1 MKGRKINGFLRGENF
16 TSRSGVMGPCLQLQ
30 EAHLVEIS
38 LWELFVFAKSD
49 LRDAAASSLN
59 FQMVSE
65 RVFFFDVRDVA
76 FRSRNLQEKTARQI
90 KGVVCTSGNCQIA
103 SDFVRVSTVRRREKS
118 SVRQRNW
125 PERSDVIGWSLG
137 FGCVLRTEIS
147 RISLIYFFLRIL
159 KNLNSLA
166 MLRIPPKKIP
176 GIQTL
181 GLFTPALEC
190 PMSVGVGG

>member
-1 MKGRKINGFLRGENF
+1 
-16 TSRSGVMGPCLQLQ
+16 
-30 EAHLVEIS
+30 
-38 LWELFVFAKSD
+38 
-49 LRDAAASSLN
+49 
-59 FQMVSE
+59 MVSE
-65 RVFFFDVRDVA
+65 RVFFFAVRDVA

-147 RISLIYFFLRIL
+147 RISFFDLFFLRIL

-166 MLRIPPKKIP
+166 MLRIPPKKNTRYTNIRFIHP
-176 GIQTL
+176 CIGVSN
-181 GLFTPALEC
+181 EC
-190 PMSVGVGG
+190 WSWWLVLSKEETQLKYSLHLPPWPRMIRSSPKKDDVS